1 MKHIFIIALTFLI
14 YGNSYSS
21 PQIQFEQ
28 LLIQSEENP
37 ALIMYARQEAAKLN
51 QPVSVF
57 TPYNVIMEVKA
68 LENGI
73 PVYLV
78 ITDLLN
84 IYNGGYTAFYSE
96 LSERYNLN
104 KAKLIYADGRV
115 KDNTNGRFSPVLSD
129 NPAPSKT
136 LLVTDWTFDRVYQF
150 SAINGDLLDTAFIPR
165 TSPQLQSPRHALQH
179 PNGLQIL
186 VADQISDL
194 VQRFDSTGVYI
205 GPFAP
210 SGGVNTAIL
219 DNIRGI
225 EFLANRNMLVTVG
238 SGASQNRVQQ
248 FDTAGNFISSFI
260 SANISSPFYISIRA
274 NDILVAGSGNNP
286 DIARY
291 DLSGNF
297 IANFHN
303 SSSLAFVQQIYPL
316 FNGTILVAGF
326 SPPSGVVILND
337 SGTYIRTLNAI
348 TGNRGVYLLQNGN
361 YLTTNGAGVHE
372 IDSATGSLIRTVTT
386 GSNFQFI
393 SEVNSIELTLTLNFE
408 ACNAQDTVIAE
419 LRHATSPYN
428 VKEYSVGVAGQG
440 TASLLKFIRARNG
453 EPYFITIRHR
463 NSITTWSSSAQTFSG
478 DALSYDFT
486 TSASQAYGSNMV
498 NVGGEWSFYTG
509 DPNLDGIVDG
519 TDGSLID
526 NDAANFATGYIPTD
540 LNCDGLVDGTD
551 GIFAENN
558 ASNFISVIA
567 P

>member
-1 MKHIFIIALTFLI
+1 
-14 YGNSYSS
+14 
-21 PQIQFEQ
+21 
-28 LLIQSEENP
+28 
-37 ALIMYARQEAAKLN
+37 
-51 QPVSVF
+51 
-57 TPYNVIMEVKA
+57 
-68 LENGI
+68 
-73 PVYLV
+73 
-78 ITDLLN
+78 
-84 IYNGGYTAFYSE
+84 
-96 LSERYNLN
+96 
-104 KAKLIYADGRV
+104 
-115 KDNTNGRFSPVLSD
+115 
-129 NPAPSKT
+129 
-136 LLVTDWTFDRVYQF
+136 
-150 SAINGDLLDTAFIPR
+150 
-165 TSPQLQSPRHALQH
+165 
-179 PNGLQIL
+179 
-186 VADQISDL
+186 
-194 VQRFDSTGVYI
+194 
-205 GPFAP
+205 
-210 SGGVNTAIL
+210 
-219 DNIRGI
+219 
-225 EFLANRNMLVTVG
+225 MLVTVG

-291 DLSGNF
+291 DLNGNF